1 MMKNK
6 LLIFLFLLPF
16 LANSQS
22 VDYNT
27 IILPDAATDIS
38 FAEKLVRLAWK
49 NNPSNRILERE
60 KTISEYEIKQA
71 RWSWLNEFRIQ
82 GNVNE
87 FVLNDN
93 ADVGNRAD
101 FFPKY
106 NVTGQVRLG
115 FFVDIPLETKK
126 KKEEYYIAQSNIDL
140 QKLSLRAEVLRRY
153 EMYLMNRELLKVQTE
168 ATEDLFA
175 TFSIVEQN
183 FKNGQATLE
192 EYNRTLDRYNT
203 QKIRKITAQGNFNR
217 SKIEVEEVIGVKLED
232 VI

>member
-1 MMKNK
+1 MKNK
-6 LLIFLFLLPF
+6 LLLFLVLFPL
-16 LANSQS
+16 LANSQN
-22 VDYNT
+22 VDYNN
-27 IILPDAATDIS
+27 IILPDGASEIS

-49 NNPSNRILERE
+49 NNPANRILERQ
-60 KTISEYEIKQA
+60 KNISEYEIKQA
-71 RWSWLNEFRIQ
+71 RWSWLDEFRIQ

-87 FVLNDN
+87 FVLNEN
-93 ADVGNRAD
+93 ADVGGRAD
-101 FFPKY
+101 FFPLY
-106 NVTGQVRLG
+106 NLSAQVRLG

-140 QKLSLRAEVLRRY
+140 QKIGLRAEVLKRY
-153 EMYLMNRELLKVQTE
+153 ELYLMNRELLKVQTE

-192 EYNRTLDRYNT
+192 EYNLILDRYNT

-217 SKIEVEEVIGVKLED
+217 SKIEVEEMIGVKLED

>member
-1 MMKNK
+1 MRSR
-6 LLIFLFLLPF
+6 LLIFLLVLIPF

-60 KTISEYEIKQA
+60 KTIADYEIKQA
-71 RWSWLNEFRIQ
+71 RWSWLNEFRVQ

-87 FVLNDN
+87 FVLNED
-93 ADVGNRAD
+93 ADVGGRAA

-106 NVTGQVRLG
+106 NITGAVRLG

-126 KKEEYYIAQSNIDL
+126 KKEEYYIAQLNIDQ
-140 QKLSLRAEVLRRY
+140 QKLGLRAEVLKRY
-153 EMYLMNRELLKVQTE
+153 ETYLMNRELLKVQTE

-175 TFSIVEQN
+175 TFSLVEQN
-183 FKNGQATLE
+183 FKNGQASLDD
-192 EYNRTLDRYNT
+192 YNKTLDRYNT
-203 QKIRKITAQGNFNR
+203 QKLRKITAQGNFNR
-217 SKIEVEEVIGVKLED
+217 AKIEVEEIIGVKLED

>member
-1 MMKNK
+1 MKNG
-6 LLIFLFLLPF
+6 LLIILLIMPL
-16 LANSQS
+16 LANSQN

-27 IILPDAATDIS
+27 IILPDGASEIS

-49 NNPSNRILERE
+49 NNPANRILERE
-60 KTISEYEIKQA
+60 KTISEYEVKQA
-71 RWSWLNEFRIQ
+71 RWSWLNEFRVQ

-87 FVLNDN
+87 FVLNES

-106 NVTGQVRLG
+106 NVTGQVRVG

-140 QKLSLRAEVLRRY
+140 QKLGLRAEVLRRY

-217 SKIEVEEVIGVKLED
+217 SKIEVEEIIGVKLED

>member
-1 MMKNK
+1 MRNR
-6 LLIFLFLLPF
+6 LFIFLVLIPF
-16 LANSQS
+16 FAPGQS

-27 IILPDAATDIS
+27 IILPDGASEIS

-49 NNPSNRILERE
+49 NNPANRILERE
-60 KTISEYEIKQA
+60 KTISEYEVKQA
-71 RWSWLNEFRIQ
+71 RWSWLDEFRIQ

-106 NVTGQVRLG
+106 NITGQVKLG
-115 FFVDIPLETKK
+115 FFVDVPLETKK

-140 QKLSLRAEVLRRY
+140 QKIGLRAEVLKRY
-153 EMYLMNRELLKVQTE
+153 ENYLMNRELLKVQTE

-175 TFSIVEQN
+175 TYSIVEQN

-192 EYNRTLDRYNT
+192 EYNIMLDRYNT

-217 SKIEVEEVIGVKLED
+217 SKIEVEEMIGVKLED